1 MPSYIKKF
9 RGYSSIGTTFLNPV
23 LYDLALAKQDLLNHF
38 NTRKGERIMMPDF
51 GSVVWD
57 MLFEPLDNYTISII
71 DADVRSI
78 IKNDPR
84 WLLQSVEI
92 SEGPNA
98 LNIEVTVTYLPSDE
112 DVILPLVYDKGTN
125 TL

>member
-1 MPSYIKKF
+1 
-9 RGYSSIGTTFLNPV
+9 
-23 LYDLALAKQDLLNHF
+23 
-38 NTRKGERIMMPDF
+38 MMPDF